1 MPNLPAFD
9 DLGNGVYCV
18 DTGFGRARMA
28 ACYLVTAGNAA
39 AFIDTGTAY
48 TVPSLLALLKHLGLT
63 PEQVRYV
70 IPTHVHL
77 DHAGGSGQLMA
88 ACPNA
93 TLVVHP
99 RGAPHVIDPSKLA
112 AGATAVYGEAV
123 FRRDFGSLEPV
134 AENRCVRAADG
145 QAFSLNGR
153 ELVFIDTPG
162 HANHHGCIWDAQTR
176 GFFTG
181 DTFGIAYPEFHTDR
195 GPWLFAPTTPVAF
208 DPPAWHRSIDRL
220 MAFAP
225 DRMYLTHFGEIPATE
240 RLAARLHAS
249 VDSLA
254 ALAERNA
261 VPDDRRPDVLEA
273 GVDELLLGEAHT
285 HGVTLPDS
293 RIREL
298 LAVDID
304 LNAQG
309 LEIWLVRQ
317 QKRRSP

>member
-1 MPNLPAFD
+1 MPGLPPFD

-18 DTGFGRARMA
+18 DTGFGRPRMA
-28 ACYLVTAGNAA
+28 ACYLVISGSAA

-48 TVPSLLALLKHLGLT
+48 TAPALLALLEHLGLG
-63 PEQVRYV
+63 PAQVEYV

-88 ACPNA
+88 GCPNA

-99 RGAPHVIDPSKLA
+99 RGATHMIDPSKLI

-123 FRRDFGSLEPV
+123 FRRDFGTLEPV
-134 AENRCVRAADG
+134 AEARCIAAADG
-145 QAFSLNGR
+145 QSFSLDGR
-153 ELVFIDTPG
+153 ELVFIETPG
-162 HANHHGCIWDAQTR
+162 HANHHGCIWDAQSG

-181 DTFGIAYPEFHTDR
+181 DTFGIAYPELNTER

-208 DPPAWHRSIDRL
+208 DPPAWHASVDRL

-225 DRMYLTHFGEIPATE
+225 ERMYLTHFGEIPATAQ
-240 RLAARLHAS
+240 LAGRLHRSIDA
-249 VDSLA
+249 LA
-254 ALAERNA
+254 ALAERQA
-261 VPDDRRPDVLEA
+261 ATAESRPAAIEA
-273 GVDELLLGEAHT
+273 AVDELLLTEARN
-285 HGVTLPDS
+285 HGVTLEDA

-309 LEIWLVRQ
+309 LEVWLVRQ
-317 QKRRSP
+317 EKQRGR